1 MAKAERK
8 VRHKMLIRKGDI
20 VHVVAGKERG
30 VLDNTAKRGKV
41 LAVDLV
47 KQRVIVERMNF
58 IKRHTRPGKTNR
70 QGGIVEKEA
79 PIHVSN
85 VRLVCT
91 RCNKPMRVKLVLLDD
106 GSRVRTCRLCDE
118 QLD

>member
-8 VRHKMLIRKGDI
+8 VRHKMQIRKGDI
-20 VHVVAGKERG
+20 VHVVRGKERG
-30 VLDNTAKRGKV
+30 ALDNTAKRGKV
-41 LAVDLV
+41 LAVDLI

-85 VRLVCT
+85 VRLVCN
-91 RCNKPMRVKLVLLDD
+91 RCNKPTRVKMVLLSD
-106 GSRVRTCRLCDE
+106 GEWVRACRLCNE
-118 QLD
+118 HLD